1 MNETK
6 QIWKEGIMGV
16 VIGDALGC
24 PVQFETR
31 QEVAKHPVTGMRGHG
46 TFDLPAGSWTDDSSL
61 TLALLDSICRTGKLD
76 LEDIMD
82 NFVKWLVDGEFT
94 PYGYAYDIGAG
105 TVRAIHAYMKDK
117 NPLLCGGRDE
127 RNNGNG
133 SLMRIMPAC
142 LYCYGK
148 DMNDEDAIQ
157 AIHAVG
163 SLTHAHIRANIACG
177 LYFFMVREVLD
188 GEGTLAARL
197 QKGLD
202 KGFAYYEKTGTD
214 PEELAYY
221 ERLRDLDGFAQTPAE
236 KILSGGYVV
245 ETLEAVVWAL
255 ITTETLEQALLK
267 VVNQGKDTDT
277 TGAITGGIAALYY
290 GYDAIPRSWTFD
302 IPKYM
307 SIVRLCKKAELM
319 GL

>member
-1 MNETK
+1 MDEMK
-6 QIWKEGIMGV
+6 HVWKEGIMGV

-31 QEVAKHPVTGMRGHG
+31 QEVAKHPVTGMQGHG

-61 TLALLDSICRTGKLD
+61 TLALLDSICRTGELD
-76 LEDIMD
+76 LGDIMD
-82 NFVKWLVDGEFT
+82 NFVKWLEDGEFT
-94 PYGYAYDIGAG
+94 PYGYAYDIGEC
-105 TVRAIHAYMKDK
+105 TIKAIHAYMKDR
-117 NPLLCGGRDE
+117 NPQLCGGRGE
-127 RNNGNG
+127 RDNGNG

-142 LYCYGK
+142 LYCCRKGMK
-148 DMNDEDAIQ
+148 DEDAIR

-188 GEGTLAARL
+188 GEGKLNDRL

-202 KGFAYYEKTGTD
+202 KGFAYYEKAETD
-214 PEELAYY
+214 LGELAYY
-221 ERLRDLDGFAQTPAE
+221 DRLRDFGAFGRTPAE
-236 KILSGGYVV
+236 EILSGGYVV

-255 ITTETLEQALLK
+255 ITTETFEQALLK
-267 VVNQGKDTDT
+267 VVNLGKDSDT

-290 GYDAIPRSWTFD
+290 GYDSIPKSWTFE
-302 IPKYM
+302 IKKYM
-307 SIVRLCKKAELM
+307 TIVRLCKKAELM